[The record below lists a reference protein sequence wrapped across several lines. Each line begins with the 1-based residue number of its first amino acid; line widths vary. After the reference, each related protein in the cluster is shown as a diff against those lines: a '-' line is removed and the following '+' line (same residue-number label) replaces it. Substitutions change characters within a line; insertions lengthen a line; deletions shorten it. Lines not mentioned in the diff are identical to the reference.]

1 MIYLKLLTEFVLLV
15 LFTKIILLKFQIR
28 YVALCFLFSVK
39 DGFEWKVITS
49 GKSLQEYPV
58 NAGVSQS
65 SILGP
70 RLLLLYINNLPA
82 DVI

>member
-1 MIYLKLLTEFVLLV
+1 MF
-15 LFTKIILLKFQIR
+15 F
-28 YVALCFLFSVK
+28 FSVK
-39 DGFEWKVITS
+39 DGFKWKVITS
-49 GKSLQEYPV
+49 GKSLPEYPV

>member
-1 MIYLKLLTEFVLLV
+1 M
-15 LFTKIILLKFQIR
+15 KFQIR
-28 YVALCFLFSVK
+28 YVAIYFLFSVK

-70 RLLLLYINNLPA
+70 RLFPLYINNLPD
-82 DVI
+82 DVIYDIAMYAIYFLF